1 MSWRPA
7 GREPLGPQ
15 QEPPMDGQVERG
27 EDLLIELIMP
37 IISRVISKLE
47 RCQSHLDPRTASL
60 HVVLSLAD
68 SMTVTIISEYFEL
81 HGNKAVLGTD
91 STTTLTKL
99 FDQWVPL
106 LQESAAGTTT
116 SEYQLTQM
124 FDHANTGAYVHR
136 SAPQEPRY
144 GAMYGADAPVR
155 AVDRGLVARRLVA
168 SLLTWRAEQMLS
180 AIGD

>member
-1 MSWRPA
+1 ME
-7 GREPLGPQ
+7 G
-15 QEPPMDGQVERG
+15 G

-47 RCQSHLDPRTASL
+47 GCQSHLDPRAASL
-60 HVVLSLAD
+60 HVGLSLAN

-81 HGNKAVLGTD
+81 HGNKDVLGTD

-116 SEYQLTQM
+116 GEYQLTQM

-136 SAPQEPRY
+136 SAPQEPRTPEQATHTIPAVTPPKLELRALLDIPREPEDSHARI
-144 GAMYGADAPVR
+144 GQEEALLVVAMYGA
-155 AVDRGLVARRLVA
+155 
-168 SLLTWRAEQMLS
+168 E
-180 AIGD
+180 